1 MVDKL
6 LFSDEKTA
14 VSGFTI
20 LADNIFCENG
30 FFTQAGMLENIAQTA
45 AIKSAYQFKQTISE
59 SNEPVD
65 PPIGFIGAINNFVLH
80 KLPAIDST
88 IETTI
93 TIEAEMMDISLISA
107 VVKCAEEVLATCT
120 MKIFVRK

>member
-1 MVDKL
+1 MALIEGEALREILPQKFPMVMVDKL

-45 AIKSAYQFKQTISE
+45 AI
-59 SNEPVD
+59 
-65 PPIGFIGAINNFVLH
+65 
-80 KLPAIDST
+80 
-88 IETTI
+88 
-93 TIEAEMMDISLISA
+93 
-107 VVKCAEEVLATCT
+107 
-120 MKIFVRK
+120 